1 MSHRKTL
8 LTLALFPLLT
18 YLIGCDAIGTPYPT
32 AARSSPSP
40 TLEAAV
46 MATPTTDPTAPPR
59 RSPTALPF
67 PPRPEDLADY
77 PPAIVTYLND
87 TAGDVDGLRAMLEG
101 WETLADVTDL
111 LRVDVDDDGEGELL
125 LIIVGPSE
133 EYVVNRTGDLLVID
147 IHAEKYALAY
157 QATGDS
163 LLTDPAL
170 LEVDD
175 INSDGHT
182 ELAFTS
188 TSCGAHTCYTRV
200 HIVASGKGT
209 YKDLTDGG
217 IEMSY
222 VEPRLSDWDNDG
234 VLELMMYGGTIGSI
248 GAGPQRAR
256 TEIYRWDATKYAL
269 SETIYDPSNYL
280 YFKVLDANQALLDG
294 ELERAATLYEE
305 AIQNPNLQVW
315 MEENEREELT
325 SFSRYRLS
333 LTHLLAGDIDSAQVL
348 QDELL
353 AQLPDSVYA
362 QVVAVLWDT
371 YLRDGDL
378 RTACEDV
385 GTFAAAHPE
394 TAGMLSDYGYGNP
407 TFTSEEVC
415 PLTLF

>member
-1 MSHRKTL
+1 
-8 LTLALFPLLT
+8 
-18 YLIGCDAIGTPYPT
+18 
-32 AARSSPSP
+32 
-40 TLEAAV
+40 
-46 MATPTTDPTAPPR
+46 MATPTTDSTAPPR
-59 RSPTALPF
+59 RSPTAVPF

-77 PPAIVTYLND
+77 PAAIVTYLND

-101 WETLADVTDL
+101 WEALANVTDL

-133 EYVVNRTGDLLVID
+133 EHVVNRTGDLLVID
-147 IHAEKYALAY
+147 IHAEKYELAY
-157 QATGDS
+157 QATKDS

-175 INSDGHT
+175 VNGDGHT

-222 VEPRLSDWDNDG
+222 VEPRFSDWDSDG

-269 SETIYDPSNYL
+269 S
-280 YFKVLDANQALLDG
+280 
-294 ELERAATLYEE
+294 
-305 AIQNPNLQVW
+305 
-315 MEENEREELT
+315 
-325 SFSRYRLS
+325 
-333 LTHLLAGDIDSAQVL
+333 
-348 QDELL
+348 
-353 AQLPDSVYA
+353 
-362 QVVAVLWDT
+362 
-371 YLRDGDL
+371 RDDL
-378 RTACEDV
+378 RS
-385 GTFAAAHPE
+385 
-394 TAGMLSDYGYGNP
+394 L
-407 TFTSEEVC
+407 
-415 PLTLF
+415 

>member
-1 MSHRKTL
+1 MSHRKTV

-18 YLIGCDAIGTPYPT
+18 YLIGCDATGTPYPT
-32 AARSSPSP
+32 APRPSPSP

-46 MATPTTDPTAPPR
+46 ITTPTPDPTAPPR
-59 RSPTALPF
+59 RSPTAVPF

-77 PPAIVTYLND
+77 PAAIVTYLND

-101 WETLADVTDL
+101 WEALANVTDL

-147 IHAEKYALAY
+147 IHAEKCELAY
-157 QATGDS
+157 HATRDS

-175 INSDGHT
+175 VNSDGHT

-200 HIVASGKGT
+200 HIVASGTGT

-222 VEPRLSDWDNDG
+222 VESHFSDWDNDG
-234 VLELMMYGGTIGSI
+234 VLELMMHGGTIGSI

-294 ELERAATLYEE
+294 ELERAGMLYEE
-305 AIQNPNLQVW
+305 AIQNPSLQIW

-333 LTHLLAGDIDSAQVL
+333 LTHLLAGDREEAQTVR
-348 QDELL
+348 DELL
-353 AQLPDSVYA
+353 TQLPDGIYS
-362 QVVAVLWDT
+362 QVVTILWET

-378 RTACEDV
+378 RTACEAV
-385 GTFAAAHPE
+385 GAFAAAHPE

>member
-1 MSHRKTL
+1 MV
-8 LTLALFPLLT
+8 LTLALCPLLT
-18 YLIGCDAIGTPYPT
+18 YLIGCDAIGSPYPT
-32 AARSSPSP
+32 VPRPFPSP

-46 MATPTTDPTAPPR
+46 MATPTRDPTAQPR
-59 RSPTALPF
+59 RSPTAVPS

-77 PPAIVTYLND
+77 PAAIVTYLND

-222 VEPRLSDWDNDG
+222 VEPRFSDWDNDG

-294 ELERAATLYEE
+294 ELERAGMLYED
-305 AIQNPNLQVW
+305 AIQNPSLQIW
-315 MEENEREELT
+315 MDENERDQLT
-325 SFSRYRLS
+325 SFSHYRLS
-333 LTHLLAGDIDSAQVL
+333 LTHLLAGDIDSAQVVR
-348 QDELL
+348 DELL

-362 QVVAVLWDT
+362 QVVAVLWDA

-378 RTACEDV
+378 RTACEEV

-394 TAGMLSDYGYGNP
+394 TADMLSDYGYGNP